1 VRNRANADRWVSTNQ
16 VDKYQPAHP
25 NPGSPPPLSPTA
37 PAVPSPASFP
47 GFSFPL
53 FVSSPAPHAPNKI
66 SRAFHSSKM
75 APIQL
80 AEKYDIVFIGGG
92 SGGSGGARR
101 AASYGKKVAI
111 VESTPY
117 YGGTCVNVGPCFP
130 RTPSGALSHP
140 YLFQDAFPRS

>member
-1 VRNRANADRWVSTNQ
+1 
-16 VDKYQPAHP
+16 
-25 NPGSPPPLSPTA
+25 
-37 PAVPSPASFP
+37 
-47 GFSFPL
+47 
-53 FVSSPAPHAPNKI
+53 
-66 SRAFHSSKM
+66 M
-75 APIQL
+75 APVQL

-130 RTPSGALSHP
+130 KTPSVNPSYLI
-140 YLFQDAFPRS
+140 LFQDAYPRS